1 MASTLSNATLTV
13 TVTESLTLNGSDH
26 GSTKKMTIAGV
37 NEVSKRIITVLAST
51 DSTQIYQGHE
61 TIASHGQFIY
71 SNVKYIR
78 VTNLDDTNGVVL
90 HIEDSSNSHDAQFL
104 LPAGHVFYLTDAA
117 ACYGSAAAIAIPTG
131 NIEKIDAMG
140 NGGAVDIE
148 ILVASA

>member
-1 MASTLSNATLTV
+1 MASTVSNANLKV
-13 TVTESLTLNGSDH
+13 TVTEKLTLNGTEH
-26 GSTKKMTIAGV
+26 GATKHMVIAGV

-51 DSTQIYQGHE
+51 DSTQIYQGHA
-61 TIASHGQFIY
+61 TLAANGQFIY

-78 VTNLDDTNGVVL
+78 VTNLDDTNSVVL
-90 HIEDSSNSHDAQFL
+90 HIEDSANAHDAQFL
-104 LPAGHVFYLTDAA
+104 LPAGHVFFLTDAA

-148 ILVASA
+148 IMVASS